1 MMTSPDAFFI
11 FSKFRFS
18 GLLVGVGKGQK
29 MAQNDKKNL
38 SHSVSQ
44 KLYLTWLWF
53 LVHMCKM
60 MISPAIFFFFFHFF
74 KILIFWVF
82 QSSSINVKRK
92 LLGVPIFFK
101 CKWLFF
107 RYYKMVWRFCCFRNK
122 KKRFRHLKR
131 KKKNV
136 PSFTI
141 KRSLI

>member
-1 MMTSPDAFFI
+1 MTSPDAFFI
-11 FSKFRFS
+11 FSKFWFS
-18 GLLVGVGKGQK
+18 ELLGGRGLKGQK
-29 MAQNDKKNL
+29 MAQNDKKILTPYLRNCT
-38 SHSVSQ
+38 SHDCGFWYTCV
-44 KLYLTWLWF
+44 KWWYLQQF
-53 LVHMCKM
+53 
-60 MISPAIFFFFFHFF
+60 FFFFFHFL